1 MTWPRRSND
10 KWSWKGPWHWHWV
23 MTRNIRKHELHQTVP
38 WFNRKNG
45 FLLSRT
51 GGSRSINR
59 GCIPYHLWS
68 FFSLVLSVSM
78 KCQSFYS
85 QPKCY
90 VSCLNVKNVI
100 FSYTCIRFHFDKA
113 RVWAQSL
120 FCSTVNCCLQ
130 RKNERWLRKPHNCL
144 CTLFWNSTDA
154 LKVLHDT
161 SRALPWWAHVYSSSR
176 AK

>member
-1 MTWPRRSND
+1 
-10 KWSWKGPWHWHWV
+10 
-23 MTRNIRKHELHQTVP
+23 
-38 WFNRKNG
+38 
-45 FLLSRT
+45 
-51 GGSRSINR
+51 
-59 GCIPYHLWS
+59 
-68 FFSLVLSVSM
+68 M

-113 RVWAQSL
+113 RVWAQSW

-154 LKVLHDT
+154 LKVLHET
-161 SRALPWWAHVYSSSR
+161 SRALPWWAPGTCIQFFKSKITTTYYRNELFTTPLRFARFWKFRYFNENILATKTKHPRILLYLMSSVIL
-176 AK
+176 AIL